1 MQGEPV
7 QGLLVLTVVD
17 RPRHVGADHAV
28 ATLLG
33 AFSFAPV
40 LHRQPHGDIV
50 VLWADIPEVQ
60 LADLPAAVEALC
72 ALDEVRSVAVVQP
85 PPAPDRAAAPDNG
98 EAVGHQP

>member
-1 MQGEPV
+1 MQGDPV
-7 QGLLVLTVVD
+7 KGLLVLTVTD

-40 LHRQPHGDIV
+40 LHRQPHGGVV
-50 VLWADIPEVQ
+50 VLWCDVPEPQ
-60 LADLPAAVEALC
+60 LGDLPAAVEALC

-85 PPAPDRAAAPDNG
+85 PPHDDCPAAHDSS

>member
-7 QGLLVLTVVD
+7 QGLLVLTVAD

-28 ATLLG
+28 ATLLD

-40 LHRQPHGDIV
+40 LHRQPLGDVV
-50 VLWADIPEVQ
+50 VLWADIPEPQ
-60 LADLPAAVEALC
+60 LPDLPAAVEAVS
-72 ALDEVRSVAVVQP
+72 ALPEVRSVAVV
-85 PPAPDRAAAPDNG
+85 PPAPAEDRAVTSDDG